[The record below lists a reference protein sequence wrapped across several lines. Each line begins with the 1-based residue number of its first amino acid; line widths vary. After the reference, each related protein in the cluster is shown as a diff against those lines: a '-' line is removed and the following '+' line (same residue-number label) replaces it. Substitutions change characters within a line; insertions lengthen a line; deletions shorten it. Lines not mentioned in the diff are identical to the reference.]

1 MADDIDLDQVIL
13 AAITRANDPRPYP
26 PKQLRIMRMLAALLE
41 ATSGYEGVKCWI
53 GKGILTAKE
62 TVDTLSILEAP
73 RPIVGQ
79 PAGEQGLKRKE
90 LWTLLVQG
98 WPVDDPDEPSAPA
111 YWMKAAVE
119 QQLSLIAAE
128 LPTGVARTDKLYMLN
143 GDIASL
149 TIGQGVVRPPSEEA
163 ASRLAM
169 FYLPLVLEITT
180 DVRNPY
186 ARGK

>member
-1 MADDIDLDQVIL
+1 MPDIDLDALIL
-13 AAITRANDPRPYP
+13 AAVKRAGDPKPRA
-26 PKQLRIMRMLAALLE
+26 PKQLRILRKLKAVLE
-41 ATSGYEGVKCWI
+41 ATSGYEGVKCWL
-53 GKGILTAKE
+53 GKSVITAKE
-62 TVDTLSILEAP
+62 TADTLSILEAP
-73 RPIVGQ
+73 RPIIGQ
-79 PAGEQGLKRKE
+79 PAGEQGLNRRE
-90 LWTLLVQG
+90 TWTLLVQG
-98 WPVDDPDEPSAPA
+98 WPTDDHDAPSEPA

-119 QQLSLIAAE
+119 QQLSLIVAE
-128 LPTGVARTDKLYMLN
+128 LPNGVKRDDKLYMLG

-186 ARGK
+186 A